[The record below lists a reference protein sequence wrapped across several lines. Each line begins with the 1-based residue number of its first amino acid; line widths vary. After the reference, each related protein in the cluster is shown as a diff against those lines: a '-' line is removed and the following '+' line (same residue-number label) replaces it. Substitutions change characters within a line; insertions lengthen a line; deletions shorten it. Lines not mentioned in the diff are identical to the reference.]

1 MSDVAYGTMRK
12 ALRPCTL
19 NFVKETSCFDMA
31 NAQAEKPC
39 YLLVRI
45 RRLRGAYYLYLLVRV
60 RRLYVAYYLRLLGAF
75 VSVWLLAS
83 ARVLEPFVLD
93 CSRRLLGV
101 GSVLWLFGA
110 YYLYLLRRL
119 RL

>member
-1 MSDVAYGTMRK
+1 MSNLTEVQPSQPAGHAVRMSDVAYGTMRK

-45 RRLRGAYYLYLLVRV
+45 RRLRGAYYLRQ
-60 RRLYVAYYLRLLGAF
+60 LRL
-75 VSVWLLAS
+75 
-83 ARVLEPFVLD
+83 
-93 CSRRLLGV
+93 
-101 GSVLWLFGA
+101 
-110 YYLYLLRRL
+110 
-119 RL
+119 

>member
-12 ALRPCTL
+12 ALGPCTL

-45 RRLRGAYYLYLLVRV
+45 RRLRGAYYLRQ
-60 RRLYVAYYLRLLGAF
+60 LRL
-75 VSVWLLAS
+75 
-83 ARVLEPFVLD
+83 
-93 CSRRLLGV
+93 
-101 GSVLWLFGA
+101 
-110 YYLYLLRRL
+110 
-119 RL
+119 